1 MQSTFKAKEAHML
14 RLLGL
19 DGSPLARVAI
29 GIVLA
34 ALGLALGA
42 VLVAVIGG
50 VLVAWGL
57 VSWVAG

>member
-1 MQSTFKAKEAHML
+1 ML
-14 RLLGL
+14 RLLGV

-57 VSWVAG
+57 VSWVAGEAPGDRDSG